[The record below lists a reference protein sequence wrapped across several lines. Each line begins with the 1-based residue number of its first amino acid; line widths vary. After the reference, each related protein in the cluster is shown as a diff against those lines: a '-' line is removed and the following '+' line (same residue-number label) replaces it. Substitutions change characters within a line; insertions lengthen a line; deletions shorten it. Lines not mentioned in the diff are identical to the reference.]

1 MDTDPNEASARALWT
16 TPSGTNVYQIFVE
29 CPDGTIETLNVQDDN
44 PIDYVKLQIETIT
57 NQKYVVKKQK
67 LFFEKKELRD
77 TQTLSDASILKNNTL
92 QLSFDRISIYV
103 ETQQGKIIQLMVAPD
118 DSIAHVKQTIE
129 QRTGGI
135 GKGYAVKD
143 QALFNRLNDEEL
155 IDNDD
160 DILRLWTRPQ
170 LLFVCDWCTNQ
181 YR

>member
-29 CPDGTIETLNVQDDN
+29 CPDGTIEALNVQ
-44 PIDYVKLQIETIT
+44 DYVKLQIETIT
-57 NQKYVVKKQK
+57 NHKY
-67 LFFEKKELRD
+67 
-77 TQTLSDASILKNNTL
+77 
-92 QLSFDRISIYV
+92 
-103 ETQQGKIIQLMVAPD
+103 LMVAPD